1 MKKVNLGGTGLRI
14 PAIVAGCM
22 RLDRLDVA
30 EAANYIE
37 NAVAHDVN
45 FFDHADIYGGGA
57 CEELFGKALKR
68 TGIKR
73 DELLIQS
80 KCGIVRGVMYD
91 LSKEH
96 ILASV
101 NGILKRLDTE
111 YLDSLL
117 LHRPDALVEP
127 EEVAAAF
134 DELERTGK
142 VRYFGVSNMKPMQI
156 ELLKKCV
163 EQPLVVNQLQV
174 SAVHSSMIGNGM
186 EVNMLTDGAIDRDG
200 SVLDYCRLKDITI
213 QAWSPLQ
220 YRSGMIKGAFFQY
233 DDFSALNQTLE
244 EMGGKYGVSAAAMAV
259 AWLLRHP
266 AGMQVLIGT
275 MNTARFDE
283 ICGACDIRLSRE
295 DWYRIFKAAGHI
307 LP

>member
-1 MKKVNLGGTGLRI
+1 MNFGGAELQI

-22 RLDRLDVA
+22 RLDRLNET
-30 EAANYIE
+30 EAAKYIE

-45 FFDHADIYGGGA
+45 FFDHGDIYGGGR
-57 CEELFGKALKR
+57 CEELFGKALKL

-73 DELLIQS
+73 EDLWIQS

-101 NGILKRLDTE
+101 DGILKRLNTE

-117 LHRPDALVEP
+117 LHRPDALLEP

-142 VRYFGVSNMKPMQI
+142 VCHFGVSNMKPMQI

-163 EQPLVVNQLQV
+163 EQPLAVNQLQL
-174 SAVHSSMIGNGM
+174 SAVHSYMIGNGM
-186 EVNMLTDGAIDRDG
+186 EVNMLTNGAIDRDG

-220 YRSGMIKGAFFQY
+220 YRSGVVKGAFFQY
-233 DDFSALNQTLE
+233 DDFSALNQKLE
-244 EMGGKYGVSAAAMAV
+244 EMGSKYGVSAAAMAV

-266 AGMQVLIGT
+266 AGIQVLIGT
-275 MNTARFDE
+275 MQSERFDE
-283 ICGACDIRLSRE
+283 LCGACDVRLSKE
-295 DWYRIFKAAGHI
+295 DWYQIFKAAGNV

>member
-1 MKKVNLGGTGLRI
+1 MNFGGAELQI

-22 RLDRLDVA
+22 RLDRLNET
-30 EAANYIE
+30 EAAKYIE

-45 FFDHADIYGGGA
+45 FFDHGDIYGGGR
-57 CEELFGKALKR
+57 CEELFGKALKL

-73 DELLIQS
+73 EDLWIQS

-101 NGILKRLDTE
+101 DGILKRLNTE

-117 LHRPDALVEP
+117 LHRPDALLEP

-142 VRYFGVSNMKPMQI
+142 VRHFGVSNMKPMQI
-156 ELLKKCV
+156 ELLKKGV
-163 EQPLVVNQLQV
+163 EQPLAVNQRQL

-186 EVNMLTDGAIDRDG
+186 EVNMLTNGAIDRDG

-220 YRSGMIKGAFFQY
+220 YRSGVVKGAFFQY
-233 DDFSALNQTLE
+233 DDFSALNQKLE
-244 EMGGKYGVSAAAMAV
+244 EMGSKYGVSAAAMAV

-266 AGMQVLIGT
+266 AGIQVLIGT
-275 MNTARFDE
+275 MQSERFDE
-283 ICGACDIRLSRE
+283 LCGACDVRLSKE
-295 DWYRIFKAAGHI
+295 DWYQIFKAAGNV

>member
-1 MKKVNLGGTGLRI
+1 MKKVSFGRTGLQV

-22 RLDRLDVA
+22 RLDRLDVT

-37 NAVAHDVN
+37 NAVAHEVN

-57 CEELFGKALKR
+57 CEELFGKALKL
-68 TGIKR
+68 TGIDR
-73 DELLIQS
+73 ENLFIQS

-101 NGILKRLDTE
+101 DGILKRLGTE

-134 DELERTGK
+134 DELESAGK
-142 VRYFGVSNMKPMQI
+142 VRHFGVSNMKPMQI

-163 EQPLVVNQLQV
+163 KQPLSVNQLQV
-174 SAVHSSMIGNGM
+174 STVHSSMISNGV
-186 EVNMLTDGAIDRDG
+186 EVNMLTNGAVDRDG

-220 YRSGMIKGAFFQY
+220 YRSGTVKGAFFQY
-233 DDFSALNQTLE
+233 DDFSALSQKLE

-275 MNTARFDE
+275 MNAERFDE
-283 ICGACDIRLSRE
+283 ICKACEIQLSRE
-295 DWYRIFKAAGHI
+295 DWYQIFKAAGNV

>member
-1 MKKVNLGGTGLRI
+1 MKQVNFGTTGLRV

-30 EAANYIE
+30 GAAAYIE
-37 NAVAHDVN
+37 NAVAHGVN
-45 FFDHADIYGGGA
+45 FFDHADIYGGGT
-57 CEELFGKALKR
+57 CEELFGKALKQ
-68 TGIKR
+68 TGLR
-73 DELLIQS
+73 REELLIQS

-101 NGILKRLDTE
+101 DGILKRLDVE
-111 YLDSLL
+111 YLDSLV

-134 DELERTGK
+134 DQLERAGK
-142 VRYFGVSNMKPMQI
+142 VRFFGVSNMKPMQI

-186 EVNMLTDGAIDRDG
+186 EVNMLTSGAVDRDG

-220 YRSGMIKGAFFQY
+220 YRSGGIKGAFFQY
-233 DDFSALNQTLE
+233 EDFSPLNQKLE
-244 EMGGKYGVSAAAMAV
+244 EMGRKYGVTAATMAV

-266 AGMQVLIGT
+266 AGMQVLVGT
-275 MNTARFDE
+275 MNPERFHE
-283 ICGACDIRLSRE
+283 LCGACDVQLTRE
-295 DWYRIFKAAGHI
+295 DWYQIFKAAGNV

>member
-1 MKKVNLGGTGLRI
+1 MNFGGAELQI

-22 RLDRLDVA
+22 RLDRLNET
-30 EAANYIE
+30 EAAKYIE

-45 FFDHADIYGGGA
+45 FFDHGDIYGGGR
-57 CEELFGKALKR
+57 CEELFGKALKL

-73 DELLIQS
+73 EDLWIQS

-101 NGILKRLDTE
+101 DGILKRLNTE

-117 LHRPDALVEP
+117 LHRPDALLEP

-142 VRYFGVSNMKPMQI
+142 VRHFGVSNMKPMQI

-163 EQPLVVNQLQV
+163 EQPLAVNQLQL
-174 SAVHSSMIGNGM
+174 SAVHSYMIGNGM
-186 EVNMLTDGAIDRDG
+186 EVNMLTNGAIDRDG

-220 YRSGMIKGAFFQY
+220 YRPGVVKGAFFQY
-233 DDFSALNQTLE
+233 DDFSALNQKLE
-244 EMGGKYGVSAAAMAV
+244 EMGSKYGVSAAAMAV

-266 AGMQVLIGT
+266 AGIQVLIGT
-275 MNTARFDE
+275 MQSERFDE
-283 ICGACDIRLSRE
+283 LCGACDVRLSKE
-295 DWYRIFKAAGHI
+295 DWYQIFKAAGNV

>member
-1 MKKVNLGGTGLRI
+1 MKKVFLGNTGLQV

-22 RLDRLDVA
+22 RLDRLDVTD
-30 EAANYIE
+30 AAKYIE

-57 CEELFGKALKR
+57 CEELFGKALNM
-68 TGIKR
+68 TGIR
-73 DELLIQS
+73 REDIFVQS
-80 KCGIVRGVMYD
+80 KCGIIRGVMYD

-101 NGILKRLDTE
+101 DGILKRLDME

-134 DELERTGK
+134 DELEKAGK
-142 VRYFGVSNMKPMQI
+142 VRHFGVSNMKPMQI

-163 EQPLVVNQLQV
+163 KQPLSVNQLQV
-174 SAVHSSMIGNGM
+174 SAVHSSMISNGV
-186 EVNMLTDGAIDRDG
+186 EVNMLTNGAIDRDG

-213 QAWSPLQ
+213 QAWSPFQ
-220 YRSGMIKGAFFQY
+220 YRNGAIRGAFLENDTFAELNHALEQIGKKY
-233 DDFSALNQTLE
+233 D
-244 EMGGKYGVSAAAMAV
+244 VSATTMAA

-266 AGMQVLIGT
+266 ANMQILVGT
-275 MNTARFDE
+275 MNFQRFDE
-283 ICGACDIRLSRE
+283 ICNACDIQLARE
-295 DWYRIFKAAGHI
+295 DWYQIYKAAGNV

>member
-1 MKKVNLGGTGLRI
+1 MNFGGAELQI

-22 RLDRLDVA
+22 RLDRLNET
-30 EAANYIE
+30 EAAKYIE

-45 FFDHADIYGGGA
+45 FFDHGDIYGGGR
-57 CEELFGKALKR
+57 CEELFGKALKL

-73 DELLIQS
+73 EDLWIQS

-101 NGILKRLDTE
+101 DGILKRLNTE

-117 LHRPDALVEP
+117 LHRPDALLEP

-134 DELERTGK
+134 DELERTVK
-142 VRYFGVSNMKPMQI
+142 VRRFGVSNMKPMQI

-163 EQPLVVNQLQV
+163 EQPLAVNQLQL

-186 EVNMLTDGAIDRDG
+186 EVNMLTNGAIDRDG

-220 YRSGMIKGAFFQY
+220 YRSGVVKGAFFQY
-233 DDFSALNQTLE
+233 DDFSALNQKLE
-244 EMGGKYGVSAAAMAV
+244 EMGSKYGVSAAAMAV

-266 AGMQVLIGT
+266 AGIQVLIGT
-275 MNTARFDE
+275 MQSERFDE
-283 ICGACDIRLSRE
+283 LCGACDVRLSKE
-295 DWYRIFKAAGHI
+295 DWYQIFKAAGNV

>member
-1 MKKVNLGGTGLRI
+1 
-14 PAIVAGCM
+14 M
-22 RLDRLDVA
+22 RLDRLNET
-30 EAANYIE
+30 EAAAYIE
-37 NAVAHDVN
+37 NAVAHGVN
-45 FFDHADIYGGGA
+45 FFDHADIYGGGR
-57 CEELFGKALKR
+57 CEELFGTAWKL

-73 DELLIQS
+73 EDLWIQS

-101 NGILKRLDTE
+101 DGILKRLDME

-142 VRYFGVSNMKPMQI
+142 VRHFGVSNMKPMQI

-163 EQPLVVNQLQV
+163 EQPLAVNQLQL

-186 EVNMLTDGAIDRDG
+186 EVNMLTNGAIDRDG

-220 YRSGMIKGAFFQY
+220 YRSGGIKGAFFQY
-233 DDFSALNQTLE
+233 DDFSALNQKLE
-244 EMGGKYGVSAAAMAV
+244 EMGSQYGVSAAAMAV

-266 AGMQVLIGT
+266 AGMQVLVGT
-275 MNTARFDE
+275 MQAERFDE
-283 ICGACDIRLSRE
+283 LCGACDVRLSKE
-295 DWYRIFKAAGHI
+295 DWYQIFKAAGNV

>member
-1 MKKVNLGGTGLRI
+1 MNFGGAELQI

-22 RLDRLDVA
+22 RLDRLNET
-30 EAANYIE
+30 EAAKYIE

-45 FFDHADIYGGGA
+45 FFDHGDIYGGGR
-57 CEELFGKALKR
+57 CEELFGKALKL

-73 DELLIQS
+73 EDLWIQS

-101 NGILKRLDTE
+101 DGILKRLNTE

-117 LHRPDALVEP
+117 LHRPDALLEP

-142 VRYFGVSNMKPMQI
+142 VRRFGVSNMKPMQI

-163 EQPLVVNQLQV
+163 EQPLAVNQLQL

-186 EVNMLTDGAIDRDG
+186 EVNMLTNGAIDRDG

-220 YRSGMIKGAFFQY
+220 YRSGVVKGAFFQY
-233 DDFSALNQTLE
+233 DDFSALNQKLE
-244 EMGGKYGVSAAAMAV
+244 EMGSKYGVSAAAMAV

-266 AGMQVLIGT
+266 AGIQVLIGT
-275 MNTARFDE
+275 MQSERFDE
-283 ICGACDIRLSRE
+283 LCGACDVRLSKE
-295 DWYRIFKAAGHI
+295 DWYQIFKAAGNV

>member
-1 MKKVNLGGTGLRI
+1 M
-14 PAIVAGCM
+14 
-22 RLDRLDVA
+22 
-30 EAANYIE
+30 
-37 NAVAHDVN
+37 N
-45 FFDHADIYGGGA
+45 FFDHGDIYGGGR
-57 CEELFGKALKR
+57 CEELFGKALKL

-73 DELLIQS
+73 EDLWIQS

-101 NGILKRLDTE
+101 DGILKRLNTE

-117 LHRPDALVEP
+117 LHRPDALLEP

-142 VRYFGVSNMKPMQI
+142 VRHFGVSNMKPMQI

-163 EQPLVVNQLQV
+163 EQPLAVNQLQL

-186 EVNMLTDGAIDRDG
+186 EVNMLTNGAIDRDG

-220 YRSGMIKGAFFQY
+220 YRSGVVKGAFFQY
-233 DDFSALNQTLE
+233 DDFSALNQKLE
-244 EMGGKYGVSAAAMAV
+244 EMGSKYGVSAAAMAV

-266 AGMQVLIGT
+266 AGIQVLIGT
-275 MNTARFDE
+275 MQSERFDE
-283 ICGACDIRLSRE
+283 LCGACDVRLSKE
-295 DWYRIFKAAGHI
+295 DWYQIFKAAGNV

>member
-1 MKKVNLGGTGLRI
+1 MKRVSLGRTGLQV
-14 PAIVAGCM
+14 PAMIAGCM
-22 RLDRLDVA
+22 RLDRLD
-30 EAANYIE
+30 AAGAAKYIE
-37 NAVAHDVN
+37 NAVAHGVN
-45 FFDHADIYGGGA
+45 FFDHADIYGGGT

-68 TGIKR
+68 VDIKR
-73 DELLIQS
+73 EDLFIQS

-101 NGILKRLDTE
+101 DGILKRLDTE
-111 YLDSLL
+111 YLDALL

-134 DELERTGK
+134 DALERAGK
-142 VRYFGVSNMKPMQI
+142 VRHFGVSNMKPMQM
-156 ELLKKCV
+156 ELLQKYV
-163 EQPLVVNQLQV
+163 EQPLAVNQLQV
-174 SAVHSSMIGNGM
+174 SAAHASMISNGV
-186 EVNMLTDGAIDRDG
+186 EVNMLTNGAIDRDG

-220 YRSGMIKGAFFQY
+220 YRSGTIKGAFFQY
-233 DDFSALNQTLE
+233 DTFSGLSQKLE
-244 EMGGKYGVSAAAMAV
+244 EIGKEYGVSAATMAV

-266 AGMQVLIGT
+266 ANMQVLVGT
-275 MNTARFDE
+275 MNPERFDE
-283 ICGACDIRLSRE
+283 ICKACEVQLSRE
-295 DWYRIFKAAGHI
+295 DWYQIFKAAGNV

>member
-1 MKKVNLGGTGLRI
+1 MKQVNFGRTGLQV
-14 PAIVAGCM
+14 PAIAAGCM
-22 RLDRLDVA
+22 RLNQLDVA
-30 EAANYIE
+30 GAAGYIE
-37 NAVAHDVN
+37 NAVAHGVN
-45 FFDHADIYGGGA
+45 FFDHADIYGGGT
-57 CEELFGKALKR
+57 CEELFGKALKQ

-73 DELLIQS
+73 EELFIQS
-80 KCGIVRGVMYD
+80 KCGIIRGVMYD

-101 NGILKRLDTE
+101 DGILKRLDME

-127 EEVAAAF
+127 EEVASAF
-134 DELERTGK
+134 DELERAGK
-142 VRYFGVSNMKPMQI
+142 VRHFGVSNMKPMQI

-163 EQPLVVNQLQV
+163 EQPLAVNQLQV
-174 SAVHSSMIGNGM
+174 SAVHASMISNGV
-186 EVNMLTDGAIDRDG
+186 EVNMQTPGAIDRDG
-200 SVLDYCRLKDITI
+200 SVLDYCRLNDITI

-220 YRSGMIKGAFFQY
+220 YRSGAVRGPFFQY
-233 DDFSALNQTLE
+233 DDFSPLNRTLVE
-244 EMGGKYGVSAAAMAV
+244 LGEMYGGSASAMAV

-275 MNTARFDE
+275 MNAERFAE
-283 ICGACDIRLSRE
+283 LCVACDIRLSRE
-295 DWYRIFKAAGHI
+295 DWYQIFKAAGNV